1 MFVTAKKILKDAG
14 FNLRKFYSS
23 SGALQARVS
32 PLEHPQ
38 ETLPAE
44 ELEESY
50 ASLSLG
56 GEQKLHSGEQKVLGM
71 WWNMS
76 VDQLLIGFEE
86 KASAARALTPMK
98 HSALSQFGRPI
109 LRPHRVPGSGGYS
122 VQNLPTGALPSK
134 D

>member
-23 SGALQARVS
+23 SGTLQAKGS
-32 PLEHPQ
+32 PLERPQ
-38 ETLPAE
+38 ETLPTE

-50 ASLSLG
+50 TSSTLG

-71 WWNMS
+71 RWNMS
-76 VDQLLIGFEE
+76 ADRLLIGFEE
-86 KASAARALTPMK
+86 IASAVRVLTPMK
-98 HSALSQFGRPI
+98 RSIVSLVGRFYDPCI
-109 LRPHRVPGSGGYS
+109 PGSGGYS
-122 VQNLPTGALPSK
+122 VQNLPTGTLPSK